1 MRKFNLERNFFK
13 DFRSKCM
20 ATQSLEIVNEFVKA
34 VKHLLEEYDTSI
46 YENRFIVGGVIE
58 YIFIALLKALGFNA
72 SHSGENDKRTDIS
85 VEYRGNELRFSI
97 KTNFTGKGDIRLIN
111 KLGRGSEIF
120 WDEPTIFLIS
130 GIGIV
135 YADPGFLGD
144 RTIDKGDAIVINV
157 NCIKDFSDKNSYY
170 KVNLEIPIKSEIS
183 SSFHTASFDVA
194 KSVLE
199 RSNSKILI
207 KYLS

>member
-1 MRKFNLERNFFK
+1 VREFELERNFFK

-20 ATQSLEIVNEFVKA
+20 KIQNREIVNEFVKA
-34 VKHLLEEYDTSI
+34 IEHLLKEYDTSI

-72 SHSGENDKRTDIS
+72 SHSGEKDKRTDIA
-85 VEYRGNELRFSI
+85 VEYGGNELKFSI

-111 KLGRGSEIF
+111 KLGKGSKIF

-130 GIGIV
+130 GLGIV
-135 YADPGFLGD
+135 YADSRFLGD

-157 NCIKDFSDKNSYY
+157 NSIKIFSDENSDY
-170 KVNLEIPIKSEIS
+170 KVNLEIPVKSEIS
-183 SSFHTASFDVA
+183 PSFHTASFDIA